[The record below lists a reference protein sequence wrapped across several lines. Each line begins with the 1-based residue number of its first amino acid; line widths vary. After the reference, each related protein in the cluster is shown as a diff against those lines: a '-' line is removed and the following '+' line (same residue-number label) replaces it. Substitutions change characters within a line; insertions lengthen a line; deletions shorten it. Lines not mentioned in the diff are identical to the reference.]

1 MNKLGLLI
9 NLITVALAAH
19 DLAQR
24 TMVSVATQGSS
35 EMPLQHTKSSNLT
48 TTTTTTTTIG
58 KSSSSIQQQAQ
69 AWHAY
74 IHLHE
79 AAATTR

>member
-48 TTTTTTTTIG
+48 TTTTTTTIG